1 MSRVASGI
9 LAVAAA
15 TFAFGAVH
23 LAGASGYNRQ
33 GSDRL
38 TDTGLSTSPRIVSS
52 VNRDAKSDRAP
63 GAQTIGH
70 GTTIA
75 FEVPSLPNTTLMV
88 RVPAQSA
95 AGNAPART
103 PAARPS
109 SMHHATACEPSV
121 SVLTAVAK
129 QLELS
134 RCLT

>member
-88 RVPAQSA
+88 RVPA
-95 AGNAPART
+95 GNAAART
-103 PAARPS
+103 PAVRPS
-109 SMHHATACEPSV
+109 SMRHTTACEPSV

-129 QLELS
+129 QLEPS